1 MTDPGQSP
9 QGRRT
14 LQGVRRPFSSTII
27 FIFTS
32 VSRTMSSYR
41 GRFAPSPT
49 GALHAGSLVAA
60 MASFLDARA
69 HDGVWLVRIEDIDP
83 PRDIPGAG
91 EHIIRTLARLGLAS
105 DEPVLW
111 QHDRHEAYQAALDRL
126 IAQGRVYGCACSR
139 KEVALRAAEL
149 GLPAGVY
156 PGTCRLGT
164 HGRPVRAMRFLTTS
178 GTTTFTD
185 RLCGDFTQDVEHEVG
200 DFVLKRADGLWA
212 YQLAAI
218 VDDIHQGVTDVVRGA
233 DLLDNT
239 PRQIQLIEALGAQ
252 APCYMHLPLVLNL
265 EGQKL
270 SKQQGATPLDEDD
283 PLGELERAWMHLGFD
298 RLGAD
303 SIHASEEGADATK
316 GGALKKSNRLLK
328 GNRGD
333 DQRMMR
339 GAAEAMRAMAE
350 SSGCACSSSMRSIVS
365 SLSSS
370 SSSLT
375 MRSAIDRKPGTTTLS
390 SPTASSSEGSATSI
404 TFTSN

>member
-1 MTDPGQSP
+1 
-9 QGRRT
+9 
-14 LQGVRRPFSSTII
+14 
-27 FIFTS
+27 
-32 VSRTMSSYR
+32 
-41 GRFAPSPT
+41 
-49 GALHAGSLVAA
+49 

-252 APCYMHLPLVLNL
+252 APRSLSSREQRPLMKTIHSANSSVHGCTSDSTDLVQTRFMPS
-265 EGQKL
+265 GMRR
-270 SKQQGATPLDEDD
+270 SPSGSRGTPS
-283 PLGELERAWMHLGFD
+283 RN
-298 RLGAD
+298 
-303 SIHASEEGADATK
+303 ASEEGADATK

-370 SSSLT
+370 SS
-375 MRSAIDRKPGTTTLS
+375 
-390 SPTASSSEGSATSI
+390 
-404 TFTSN
+404 

>member
-1 MTDPGQSP
+1 
-9 QGRRT
+9 
-14 LQGVRRPFSSTII
+14 
-27 FIFTS
+27 
-32 VSRTMSSYR
+32 MSSYR

-111 QHDRHEAYQAALDRL
+111 QHDRHQAYQAALDRL

-252 APCYMHLPLVLNL
+252 APCYMHLPLVLNP

-303 SIHASEEGADATK
+303 SIHAFWDA
-316 GGALKKSNRLLK
+316 ALPLWKSRH
-328 GNRGD
+328 
-333 DQRMMR
+333 
-339 GAAEAMRAMAE
+339 A
-350 SSGCACSSSMRSIVS
+350 V
-365 SLSSS
+365 
-370 SSSLT
+370 
-375 MRSAIDRKPGTTTLS
+375 P
-390 SPTASSSEGSATSI
+390 
-404 TFTSN
+404 

>member
-156 PGTCRLGT
+156 TGTCRLGT

-252 APCYMHLPLVLNL
+252 APRYMHLPLVLNP

-303 SIHASEEGADATK
+303 SIHAFWDA
-316 GGALKKSNRLLK
+316 ALPLWKSRH
-328 GNRGD
+328 
-333 DQRMMR
+333 
-339 GAAEAMRAMAE
+339 A
-350 SSGCACSSSMRSIVS
+350 V
-365 SLSSS
+365 
-370 SSSLT
+370 
-375 MRSAIDRKPGTTTLS
+375 P
-390 SPTASSSEGSATSI
+390 
-404 TFTSN
+404 